1 LNSQIENPLFPR
13 DETTGWT
20 PAMIGA
26 HHCMSVQHATTLRIV
41 LEACGPVH
49 PELLFLA
56 NASSFP
62 NETRTAKDLAAARG
76 HTAAVRLLS
85 EADKRWR
92 SWQEHVTGR
101 PPPPTMNEKVAR
113 MRQEEH
119 RRKQSHNS
127 DEKRQE
133 RRANKERERRREERA
148 TRKKDREEEEEKRR
162 RDGGDGGG
170 GDGGGGDARQS
181 NGKNVEGITAQEPKS
196 SQRKRENK
204 NNVQDSP
211 EQTIMELAEAM
222 KEVARLR
229 DVLEK
234 QRAEKDYWKRSCR
247 QREDE
252 NGEIRRLFQK
262 ERKKFQALITGMHTS
277 TN

>member
-1 LNSQIENPLFPR
+1 
-13 DETTGWT
+13 
-20 PAMIGA
+20 M
-26 HHCMSVQHATTLRIV
+26 
-41 LEACGPVH
+41 
-49 PELLFLA
+49 
-56 NASSFP
+56 
-62 NETRTAKDLAAARG
+62 
-76 HTAAVRLLS
+76 
-85 EADKRWR
+85 
-92 SWQEHVTGR
+92 TGR

-113 MRQEEH
+113 MRQEEEH
-119 RRKQSHNS
+119 SKQSYNS

-162 RDGGDGGG
+162 RDGGGGG
-170 GDGGGGDARQS
+170 GARQS
-181 NGKNVEGITAQEPKS
+181 NGKNVEGINAQEQKS

-211 EQTIMELAEAM
+211 EQTTMELAEAM

-262 ERKKFQALITGMHTS
+262 ERKKFRAKKTQS
-277 TN
+277 FSSSNNRYF